1 MFQLPCVLR
10 YNLKNR
16 FVNADIYTN
25 IGTILVSLNP
35 FDREVVKHLYT
46 REMIDI
52 HTAVPP
58 GV

>member
-1 MFQLPCVLR
+1 MCLR